1 VLQGVGRSRVA
12 APSYWVRAD
21 SGLAPFP
28 RTWHN
33 RAGPASRSRPLVR
46 RHLLCRPLAD
56 VLGRP
61 LRSSPAASPPGN
73 SRHVLRVRALV
84 VSSRSAAAWAASA
97 AAGLV
102 AVEGRRHRLHPL
114 GPDRHQVAPRR
125 LPATCQSVPWSSS
138 RRCSGSVG
146 SAGTPTPSWALI
158 LSSMSRASSGL
169 SRRKLRAFSRPCP
182 SWSPS

>member
-12 APSYWVRAD
+12 APSYGVRAD

-73 SRHVLRVRALV
+73 PRHVLRVRALV

-97 AAGLV
+97 DAALSPSRGAATGCTLLV
-102 AVEGRRHRLHPL
+102 PTAALLPTAIRPVLAASRPPVRACPGPRPGAARARRAPPAR
-114 GPDRHQVAPRR
+114 PRR
-125 LPATCQSVPWSSS
+125 
-138 RRCSGSVG
+138 
-146 SAGTPTPSWALI
+146 AGP
-158 LSSMSRASSGL
+158 
-169 SRRKLRAFSRPCP
+169 
-182 SWSPS
+182 